1 MGLRGLNVGV
11 MAMNASRT
19 ALETT
24 GHNISNANT
33 EGFHRQRVGLESNTP
48 YNLERYVIGRGVNIA
63 SIQRMVDTFAEDNYR
78 EAKSEYEFYNQKYAS
93 LNHLEFILNEMTE
106 EDLSS
111 RMNSFFNSI
120 QDFVNN
126 VEDQSTRV
134 SMVEEGQVLTEEINR
149 LNDEIIDLIADAD
162 QQVDYV
168 VDDLN
173 IILSEI
179 AELNSAIVK
188 SEAGG
193 TEGKMANDLRDAR
206 DKLLNDLSDIM
217 DTETFI
223 QPDGTATVSTKGSYL
238 VFGDQAFRI
247 QTEVVDEDDLGR
259 KKLVFE
265 DTGNDVRL
273 SGGKL
278 GGLLELKDTILEG
291 YRDELDGL
299 SANLI
304 FEFNKIHSTGRGTI
318 PLDSVRSE
326 MTLVSPSTTE
336 LDDID
341 LGFTPVDNTFQIQNG
356 SFVINVENKES
367 GEVDSTRIDIDLD
380 DIGGDDTTVDDLVSI
395 LDDVA
400 HVSASLTAE
409 GRIQIDSNNN
419 NYGFYFTDD
428 TSNTLATF
436 GINGFFT
443 GFNSANM
450 DVNEKLQ
457 STPALIAGGL
467 STAEGDN
474 LNALK
479 MGDLRNSKVM
489 TSGTQ
494 SLEDYYQS
502 IIGRLGVETGQSLKL
517 KESNAELMESFYT
530 RKEETG
536 GVSLD
541 EEAANLLKYQ
551 HVFQASA
558 RYITTIN
565 AMLQT
570 LIDKV

>member
-1 MGLRGLNVGV
+1 

-33 EGFHRQRVGLESNTP
+33 NGFHRQRVELESNTP

-63 SIQRMVDTFAEDNYR
+63 SIQRMVDSFAEDNYR
-78 EAKSEYEFYNQKYAS
+78 ESKSKYAFYNQKYAS

-106 EDLSS
+106 DDLSS
-111 RMNSFFNSI
+111 RMNTFFNSI

-149 LNDEIIDLIADAD
+149 LNDEIVNLIADAD
-162 QQVDYV
+162 QEVEYV
-168 VDDLN
+168 VEDIN
-173 IILSEI
+173 TILSEI
-179 AELNSAIVK
+179 AQLNSSIVK
-188 SEAGG
+188 GEAGG
-193 TEGKMANDLRDAR
+193 NEAKMANDLRDAR

-217 DTETFI
+217 DTEIFI

-247 QTEVVDEDDLGR
+247 KTEVVDEDKLGR
-259 KKLVFE
+259 KNLVFE

-273 SGGKL
+273 TGGSL
-278 GGLLELKDTILEG
+278 GALIALKDTILEG
-291 YRDELDGL
+291 YRNELDEL
-299 SANLI
+299 SASMI

-318 PLDSVRSE
+318 PLDSVQSE

-336 LDDID
+336 LDNID
-341 LGFTPVDNTFQIQNG
+341 LGFTPMGNTFQIQNG

-367 GEVDSTRIDIDLD
+367 GEISSTRIDIDLD
-380 DIGGDDTTVDDLVSI
+380 GIGGDDTTVDDLVAM

-400 HVSASLTAE
+400 HISASLTAE
-409 GRIQIDSNNN
+409 GRIQIDSSNN

-428 TSNTLATF
+428 SSNTLATF

-443 GFNSANM
+443 GINAATM
-450 DVNEKLQ
+450 DVNDDLQ
-457 STPALIAGGL
+457 ATPALITGSL

-474 LNALK
+474 LNALR

-494 SLEDYYQS
+494 SLENYYQS
-502 IIGRLGVETGQSLKL
+502 IIGRLGVETSQALKL
-517 KESNAELMESFYT
+517 KDSNSELVESFYT

-551 HVFQASA
+551 HVFQAAA